1 MPAYTI
7 QPYTAMVHTTQRSG
21 ITIIICFNHQLHLV
35 VAHAMEIEPK
45 ARNFFALCQQ
55 LYVFFKRQF
64 ASNIYEGQTLKRL
77 LVQRLLHPTIL
88 NIFTQVRYLS
98 LSFAAFLIEISYQV
112 LRFTPHGLTL
122 LPHRFLYDIDGRLY
136 SSKTMVQR
144 NNYSIYRHYR
154 HRNKRLL
161 TTETRLGHTD
171 EAGLSS
177 PRH

>member
-1 MPAYTI
+1 MPWRLS
-7 QPYTAMVHTTQRSG
+7 QRLG
-21 ITIIICFNHQLHLV
+21 IS
-35 VAHAMEIEPK
+35 
-45 ARNFFALCQQ
+45 NFFALCQQ

-64 ASNIYEGQTLKRL
+64 ASNVYKGQMLKRL
-77 LVQRLLHPTIL
+77 LVQHLLPLTIL

-98 LSFAAFLIEISYQV
+98 LSFAAFIIKISYQV

-122 LPHRFLYDIDGRLY
+122 LPHHFLYDIDGRLY

-144 NNYSIYRHYR
+144 NNYMIYRHYR

-161 TTETRLGHTD
+161 TTKTRLGHTD
-171 EAGLSS
+171 NEAGLSS